1 MLRIYHD
8 TVTLLSELRP
18 AIDRIDRRDRDL
30 ARQLRRAATSV
41 VLNLAEGM
49 GLRDGHR
56 RERYR
61 TALGSALEVHAGL
74 EAARA
79 LGYVAPLPPA
89 LHDRLDKVVRTLYSL
104 TR

>member
-8 TVTLLSELRP
+8 TVTLLSDLRP
-18 AIDRIDRRDRDL
+18 IIARIERRDRDL

-49 GLRDGHR
+49 GRRDGHR

-61 TALGSALEVHAGL
+61 TALGSALEVRAGL
-74 EAARA
+74 DAARA
-79 LGYVAPLPPA
+79 LRYVGPLPA
-89 LHDRLDKVVRTLYSL
+89 GLADRLDKVVRTLFSL